1 MALHLK
7 DFSMLR
13 ELHGSKQTIVVA
25 PPECHQHITGPVP
38 VLRGGQE
45 PPPENVNRLHVL
57 TDSGNN
63 LSLCSLKLWASG
75 RPPYGS
81 LLLSSRPVPALRID
95 DQQSSSGESISPA
108 ETPLSPLATTDI
120 NRGCT
125 GSVCATAVLL
135 WCKSQIRP

>member
-7 DFSMLR
+7 DLSMLR

-63 LSLCSLKLWASG
+63 LSLCSLNCGLQDV
-75 RPPYGS
+75 
-81 LLLSSRPVPALRID
+81 LLMVPSFSALGLSPALRID

-108 ETPLSPLATTDI
+108 ETPLFPLATTDI

>member
-63 LSLCSLKLWASG
+63 LSLCSLNCGLQ
-75 RPPYGS
+75 
-81 LLLSSRPVPALRID
+81 D
-95 DQQSSSGESISPA
+95 
-108 ETPLSPLATTDI
+108 
-120 NRGCT
+120 
-125 GSVCATAVLL
+125 VLL
-135 WCKSQIRP
+135 MVHSFSALGLSLPCG